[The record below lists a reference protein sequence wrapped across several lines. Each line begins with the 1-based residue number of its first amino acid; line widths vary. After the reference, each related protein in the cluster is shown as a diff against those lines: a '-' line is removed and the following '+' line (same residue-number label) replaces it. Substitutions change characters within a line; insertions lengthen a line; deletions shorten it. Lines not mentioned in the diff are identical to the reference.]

1 MYFNIKLPEG
11 MKFTIPVIYICAICA
26 AHHSENCAFDLVVPT
41 ISFEVGTPLF
51 IWAGSAQIYGRYS
64 NK

>member
-1 MYFNIKLPEG
+1 
-11 MKFTIPVIYICAICA
+11 MKFTIPVIYMCAICV